1 MKEKLDSAIN
11 VVKKIFDWI
20 FKYRYWIALIIFIL
34 CIVFELSGSSI
45 GAWGTFIQTDQ
56 TDDGVIFG
64 KSREI
69 RSDEWAVL
77 TPMTFSQSFDGFNYF
92 SNIIRANKTDVAMVY
107 ALPIMNFIQI
117 FQTVKQMISLLQW
130 GFVHIKEKNLWFQ
143 I

>member
-11 VVKKIFDWI
+11 VVKKTCDWI

-92 SNIIRANKTDVAMVY
+92 SNIINFLSDNKDAWVIENGQVLFYNQAKLNEYNTIVM
-107 ALPIMNFIQI
+107 
-117 FQTVKQMISLLQW
+117 QMPKLY
-130 GFVHIKEKNLWFQ
+130 
-143 I
+143 